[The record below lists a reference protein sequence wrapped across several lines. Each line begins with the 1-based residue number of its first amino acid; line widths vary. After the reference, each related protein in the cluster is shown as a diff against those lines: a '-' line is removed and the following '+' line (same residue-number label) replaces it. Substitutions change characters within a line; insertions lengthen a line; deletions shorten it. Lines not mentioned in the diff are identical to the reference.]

1 MQITS
6 SKLKQQINIL
16 SSVRNEDIIITKRN
30 KPFAVVIDYDKYQQI
45 MNQINNQE
53 LEKKLNALN
62 SLKSFNLG
70 GKDYKDIKSEAK
82 I

>member
-6 SKLKQQINIL
+6 SKLKQQINLL
-16 SSVRNEDIIITKRN
+16 SSVKDSDIVITKRN

-45 MNQINNQE
+45 MNQINIQE

-62 SLKSFNLG
+62 SLNSFNLG
-70 GKDYKDIKSEAK
+70 GKDYKTIKSEAK

>member
-1 MQITS
+1 MQIAS

-45 MNQINNQE
+45 MNQINKQE

-62 SLKSFNLG
+62 SLQSFSLG
-70 GKDYKDIKSEAK
+70 GKDYKDIKSEVK